1 MSSLI
6 RLAGDLRSSVA
17 LLLLALGV
25 RVLCAWRTV
34 APDRDC
40 ANYLDIAAAFEGGDV
55 AAALGSVF
63 PPLHPLWLSCFAGFA
78 GPAPEAR
85 WIAGIA
91 AVLVLELVT
100 VLLLVRLGR
109 SIAGPGPARWLA
121 PIFFATG
128 MLPAWQV
135 ADVMSEG
142 LFRLL
147 LALWLLAWLRV
158 WPAADGAGPKL
169 NKPDKQGLLALLG
182 VTLLPALLFWT
193 RPEGAVLFGAV
204 FVYVWRVRSAAAGL
218 GSCLGLALAIS
229 YPLLRGR
236 MGHGFALLPK
246 AGFNAPL
253 SAAADDGLLAGLG
266 HYLGELAQFAG
277 QGFDGLGYLAYP
289 LCLLAL
295 PAAWRDARLRWP
307 LLAVLLALLVVPGF
321 FAHRRFWTAWLPLLL
336 PVAALALRA
345 PLAGPRRRWLWALI
359 LVSLLPHGLRLGL
372 ERREGLRA
380 DITLARELRTRA
392 LPPKAVASDLQRLLF
407 FAGQPA
413 PPPRGIE
420 ADELMRWAAR
430 STTRVVVS
438 REPRHKLDSERLREL
453 GYRPL
458 RLSPEV
464 ARWNSRR
471 RLSAWIR

>member
-236 MGHGFALLPK
+236 MGHGFALLPRR
-246 AGFNAPL
+246 ASTLRSPQRPTTGFW
-253 SAAADDGLLAGLG
+253 LG
-266 HYLGELAQFAG
+266 
-277 QGFDGLGYLAYP
+277 
-289 LCLLAL
+289 
-295 PAAWRDARLRWP
+295 W
-307 LLAVLLALLVVPGF
+307 
-321 FAHRRFWTAWLPLLL
+321 
-336 PVAALALRA
+336 
-345 PLAGPRRRWLWALI
+345 
-359 LVSLLPHGLRLGL
+359 
-372 ERREGLRA
+372 
-380 DITLARELRTRA
+380 
-392 LPPKAVASDLQRLLF
+392 
-407 FAGQPA
+407 
-413 PPPRGIE
+413 GI
-420 ADELMRWAAR
+420 
-430 STTRVVVS
+430 
-438 REPRHKLDSERLREL
+438 
-453 GYRPL
+453 
-458 RLSPEV
+458 
-464 ARWNSRR
+464 
-471 RLSAWIR
+471 I